1 MSRREEKQH
10 RDCETYIAYYNML
23 GGEENRCG
31 LGFRVMEE
39 AETDDLQQWHGYI
52 RPYQDE
58 CEKVPQPETKEEL
71 VETSRLLGIDWDIDE
86 ILDPKEHDLGWW

>member
-1 MSRREEKQH
+1 MAW
-10 RDCETYIAYYNML
+10 I
-23 GGEENRCG
+23 
-31 LGFRVMEE
+31 
-39 AETDDLQQWHGYI
+39 I

-71 VETSRLLGIDWDIDE
+71 VETSRMLGIDWEIDE